1 MKSTIKREVKVNED
15 GTKRVEL
22 RFREGGADFLVVI
35 AKDGW
40 DLKNDKKDGRFTS
53 SRGNQ
58 VRISMN
64 NNARF
69 KNIGDFTGFVEMI
82 SDMAEG
88 ALEWLEENDKV
99 LDLVWE
105 HDGKQYKLPMALVEK
120 QELNQEQVDAV
131 KFFQKKREELN
142 DALNT
147 LDHETYP
154 VPFKALVDA
163 WNENEGKLQMAWG
176 FDFDHTMQRWFN
188 IPKCTCPKLDN
199 EERLGTVHRI
209 IMEGCP
215 CHGSNNAR

>member
-1 MKSTIKREVKVNED
+1 MNSSIKREVKINED

-22 RFREGGADFLVVI
+22 RVREGGADFLVVI
-35 AKDGW
+35 GKDGW
-40 DLKNDKKDGRFTS
+40 DLKNDKKNGRYSS

-64 NNARF
+64 NNSRF
-69 KNIGDFTGFVEMI
+69 KTIDDFTGFMEMLADI
-82 SDMAEG
+82 AEEQ
-88 ALEWLEENDKV
+88 LNWLNENDKV

-105 HDGKQYKLPMALVEK
+105 HDGKQYQLPSALVEK
-120 QELNQEQVDAV
+120 QGLTQEQVDVV

-142 DALNT
+142 DAIKSI
-147 LDHETYP
+147 DHETYP
-154 VPFKALVDA
+154 TPFKVLVDA
-163 WNENEGKLQMAWG
+163 WNENEGKLQVAWG

-209 IMEGCP
+209 IVEGCP
-215 CHGSNNAR
+215 CHGRNNAR